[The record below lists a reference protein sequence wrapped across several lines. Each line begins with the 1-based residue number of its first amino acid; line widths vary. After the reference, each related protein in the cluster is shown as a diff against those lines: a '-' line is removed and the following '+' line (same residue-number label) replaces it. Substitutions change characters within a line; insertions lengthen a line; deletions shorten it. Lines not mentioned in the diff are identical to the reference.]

1 MTLRPA
7 RVDKGTDKPSYTR
20 REYVN
25 GVPGVRITNFVM
37 GNKKS
42 DFPFEVSL
50 QIDEEVQIRQGA
62 LESGRVAATGFMNK
76 NVGEKNYKMKLNVY
90 PFEILRENP
99 MATGRK
105 ADRYGNGMSRPF
117 GRPIGL
123 AARLSKDQKLI
134 TAWVNEENIKEA
146 KEAFR
151 RTRMK
156 LPCGGYV
163 RAYQDGEDVTEKVF

>member
-1 MTLRPA
+1 MSLRPA
-7 RVDKGTDKPSYTR
+7 RVDRNTNKPSYTR

-25 GVPGVRITNFVM
+25 GVPGVRITNFEM
-37 GNKKS
+37 GDKKAE
-42 DFPFEVSL
+42 FPYEVSL
-50 QIDEEVQIRQGA
+50 KMDEEIQIRQGA
-62 LESGRVAATGFMNK
+62 LESGRVAATGYMNK
-76 NVGEKNYKMKLNVY
+76 NVGEKNYKMKLNVF

-123 AARLSKDQKLI
+123 AARLEKDQKLI
-134 TAWVNEENIKEA
+134 TAWVEEKDIDDA

-156 LPCGGYV
+156 MPCGAHV
-163 RAYQDGEDVTEKVF
+163 RAYKDGEDVTEKVF